1 MATKRS
7 SQAQQNAATNPFT
20 QLPGLDLWR
29 GMLDAQ
35 RERFEQMASEY
46 ERLEKERH
54 ARTLTA
60 IEDMAKLMKSSLDY
74 QQQLGAQWREASLD
88 AARKGAGLVE
98 GSN

>member
-7 SQAQQNAATNPFT
+7 SQTQQAATPNPFT

-29 GMLDAQ
+29 TMLDAQ

-54 ARTLTA
+54 ARTMTA
-60 IEDMAKLMKSSLDY
+60 IDDLAKLMKSSVEY
-74 QQQLGAQWREASLD
+74 QQQLGAQWREATVD